1 MRFVLWVTVNA
12 LALAAATAL
21 LDGIELTARS
31 TEDQIITMVLVA
43 LVFGVIN
50 AVIAPVVKLL
60 SLPFIILTL
69 GLLLL
74 VINALMLMLTG
85 WLSTRL
91 DLGFSVGGFWP
102 AFWGAL
108 IISVVSVL
116 ATLFFGKQGPGVEG

>member
-1 MRFVLWVTVNA
+1 MSLLWRLVVNAVAIWVAVRVVDGLDFTGTWIQMGVVAGVLALVNA
-12 LALAAATAL
+12 LVRPV
-21 LDGIELTARS
+21 LTML
-31 TEDQIITMVLVA
+31 TCPLVL
-43 LVFGVIN
+43 
-50 AVIAPVVKLL
+50 
-60 SLPFIILTL
+60 LTL
-69 GLLLL
+69 GLFTL

-116 ATLFFGKQGPGVEG
+116 ATLFFGKKGPGVEG

>member
-1 MRFVLWVTVNA
+1 MSLLWRVVVNAVAIWVAVRVVDGLDFTGTWIQMGVVAGVLALVNA
-12 LALAAATAL
+12 LVRPV
-21 LDGIELTARS
+21 LTML
-31 TEDQIITMVLVA
+31 TCPLVL
-43 LVFGVIN
+43 
-50 AVIAPVVKLL
+50 
-60 SLPFIILTL
+60 LTL
-69 GLLLL
+69 GLFTL